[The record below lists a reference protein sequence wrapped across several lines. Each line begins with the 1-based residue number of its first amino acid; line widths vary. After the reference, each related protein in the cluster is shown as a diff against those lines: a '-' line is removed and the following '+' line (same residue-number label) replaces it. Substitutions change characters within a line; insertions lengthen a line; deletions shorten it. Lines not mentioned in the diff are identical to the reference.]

1 MVTIGLTWST
11 NASKKNDVN
20 FQTVH
25 TSNEAIFNRLGL
37 SPLKISD
44 GHYKKRLAGPE
55 PSLSLL
61 NLQTRIN
68 QPYNRRHGD
77 HDSHVYIVKLP
88 PSQPYYTITKPHKK
102 LINDI
107 KNNNNENVNIHNE
120 KSSSIIVNQETP
132 TIGFNSNGK
141 TAKIYH
147 WNLPLMKKINEK
159 KRLNEFVKIQ
169 QLKKQLISD
178 KKQSTLSSL
187 NNPEKLI
194 NSNNFNV
201 FNDKLPIIKKHA
213 RNNDKRLNYPSKN
226 NVKINNDLFGNNYN
240 KNDTQR
246 KMLRFDDSTFYNI
259 KSNNNNDIKNFLN
272 DFNSMKNIES
282 FETKK
287 HRKKAAMS
295 YYAPNI
301 HKTGSTSIHK
311 NFPGNGK
318 PKAFYV
324 MEKSRK
330 PVYYHPLLP

>member
-1 MVTIGLTWST
+1 MLKNIRLYLLVIIGLTWST
-11 NASKKNDVN
+11 NASTKNDKN
-20 FQTVH
+20 FQTVQ

-37 SPLKISD
+37 SPLEISD

-55 PSLSLL
+55 PSTSLV

-102 LINDI
+102 LIND
-107 KNNNNENVNIHNE
+107 NENANIHNE
-120 KSSSIIVNQETP
+120 KLSSIIINHEIP

-147 WNLPLMKKINEK
+147 WNLPLMKEINKK
-159 KRLNEFVKIQ
+159 KRHNELFKIQ
-169 QLKKQLISD
+169 QMKKKLTSD
-178 KKQSTLSSL
+178 KKQLTQLSL
-187 NNPEKLI
+187 NNV
-194 NSNNFNV
+194 NV
-201 FNDKLPIIKKHA
+201 FDDKLPPLKKHA

-226 NVKINNDLFGNNYN
+226 NIKINNDLFDNNYSKN
-240 KNDTQR
+240 NNDTQK
-246 KMLRFDDSTFYNI
+246 KMLRLDDSTFYNI
-259 KSNNNNDIKNFLN
+259 KSNNNNNIENFLN

-301 HKTGSTSIHK
+301 HKTGSTSIYK